1 MRRSLAF
8 AATVGAMG
16 LALGFTAA
24 PAAAALGNSP
34 AASAQASKPSG
45 KNYTCSN
52 QGGGPNHKVTCIG
65 TVNGNNVTVNV
76 GDVNV
81 LSSNNL
87 ILLQNVLNNAT
98 LQVANLDVDTQIKQ
112 IEASVLTFY
121 VTKLLI
127 PITLDKIQVC
137 IALKCG

>member
-1 MRRSLAF
+1 MKRFLAF
-8 AATVGAMG
+8 AATVGTMG
-16 LALGFTAA
+16 LALGFTATQAAAAPGSA
-24 PAAAALGNSP
+24 PAAST
-34 AASAQASKPSG
+34 QASKPSG

-81 LSSNNL
+81 LSNNNL
-87 ILLQNVLNNAT
+87 TLLQNVLNDVT
-98 LQVANLDVDTQIKQ
+98 VQVANLDVDTQIKQ

-121 VTKLLI
+121 VSKLLI
-127 PITLDKIQVC
+127 PITVDKIQVC
-137 IALKCG
+137 VAVKCG